1 MKKKDITLIVIV
13 MIISAAL
20 SFALS
25 SYLFGD
31 PEADPIEVE
40 TTEVLTDD
48 FELPSSVHFNE
59 DSINPTQLIRIGQ
72 DEETT
77 SPFGRSD

>member
-1 MKKKDITLIVIV
+1 MKKKDLTLIVIV

-25 SYLFGD
+25 SVIFGD
-31 PEADPIEVE
+31 PETDPIEVE
-40 TTEVLTDD
+40 TTDVLTDD
-48 FELPSSVHFNE
+48 FSAPSNAYFNE

-72 DEETT
+72 DEEAS
-77 SPFGRSD
+77 SPFGQSD